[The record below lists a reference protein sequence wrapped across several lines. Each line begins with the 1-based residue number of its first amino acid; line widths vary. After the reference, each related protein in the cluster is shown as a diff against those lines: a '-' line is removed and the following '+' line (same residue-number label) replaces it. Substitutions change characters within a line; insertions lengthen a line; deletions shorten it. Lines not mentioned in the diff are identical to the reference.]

1 MIRPFVD
8 AMSVQ
13 PTGGHALFQ
22 EPAPS
27 QSAKAQAK
35 PSKKPQSSSQ
45 QSASSGY
52 SKTPNKTPF
61 IFKQV
66 CSSLMFNC
74 SKTCVKGP
82 LKNRQFENKGP
93 DEKW

>member
-22 EPAPS
+22 EPVPS

-35 PSKKPQSSSQ
+35 PSQKSQSTSQ
-45 QSASSGY
+45 QAASSAHN
-52 SKTPNKTPF
+52 KTPNKTPF

-66 CSSLMFNC
+66 CSSLMF
-74 SKTCVKGP
+74 
-82 LKNRQFENKGP
+82 
-93 DEKW
+93 